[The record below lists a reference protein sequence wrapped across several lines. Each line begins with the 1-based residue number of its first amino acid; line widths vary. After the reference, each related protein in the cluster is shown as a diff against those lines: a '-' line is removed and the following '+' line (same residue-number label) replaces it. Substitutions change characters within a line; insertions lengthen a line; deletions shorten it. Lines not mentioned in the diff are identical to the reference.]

1 MNDSEC
7 IHCGSTWIEGSR
19 CLDCGRAIDRPISA
33 RRQNRLLETS
43 KPRTL
48 PGIPAKGLQA
58 ADGATVGRETAT
70 GVGGDAA

>member
-7 IHCGSTWIEGSR
+7 IHCGSTWVEGSR
-19 CLDCGRAIDRPISA
+19 CLDCGGAIDRPISV

-43 KPRTL
+43 NGRTL
-48 PGIPAKGLQA
+48 PGIPTKGLQA
-58 ADGATVGRETAT
+58 ADGAAEGWETAT